1 MGPVQDGP
9 SLGRGRRIV
18 QCIIERSTI
27 HERYLV
33 DLRQL
38 ACFVAVAEELNFSRA
53 AVRMHISQPPLSRQ
67 IARLESELRVRLL
80 ERSPQSVSLTA
91 AGRGFLPEARRIL
104 ALAANAP
111 EVARRA
117 DRGETGTLRIGFVG
131 STIYTSV
138 PALVGRF
145 RHLYPG
151 VDVTLLQLTV
161 AKQVDMLL
169 AGEIDIGL
177 IRQSVSNAHLK
188 TLSLFKEP
196 FIAALP
202 ALHPLAAQ
210 PTVNL
215 RQLADESF
223 ISFSRQ
229 EAPAIHEH
237 LRRMC
242 EDVGF
247 SPRIVL
253 EAHPMSTV
261 LGLVASGAGIAVVPQ
276 SMHRLNILNVAYR
289 KLTGTRATSEFFLAW
304 RADDP
309 SATLQNFLKVRKA
322 HPVSEDPL
330 PAPGSAARSR

>member
-1 MGPVQDGP
+1 M
-9 SLGRGRRIV
+9 
-18 QCIIERSTI
+18 
-27 HERYLV
+27 

-53 AVRMHISQPPLSRQ
+53 AHRMHISQPPLSRQ
-67 IARLESELRVRLL
+67 IARLEDELRLRLL
-80 ERSPQSVSLTA
+80 DRSPQAVSLTA

-104 ALAANAP
+104 ALAAKAP
-111 EVARRA
+111 EAARRA

-151 VDVTLLQLTV
+151 VDVTLVQLPV

-169 AGEIDIGL
+169 SGDIDVGF
-177 IRQSVSNAHLK
+177 IRQTVSNPHLK

-202 ALHPLAAQ
+202 AHHRLAAQ
-210 PTVNL
+210 VAVNL
-215 RQLADESF
+215 RELADEDF

-229 EAPAIHEH
+229 EAPAINEH

-242 EDVGF
+242 EAAGF
-247 SPRIVL
+247 SPRIAL
-253 EAHPMSTV
+253 EAHPMSTII
-261 LGLVASGAGIAVVPQ
+261 GLVASGAGVAVVPQ

-289 KLTGTRATSEFFLAW
+289 KLTGTRASSEFFLAW
-304 RADDP
+304 RKDDE
-309 SATLQNFLKVRKA
+309 SATLQNFLKVEKANPISEVALAVPDLRKLA
-322 HPVSEDPL
+322 RETSK
-330 PAPGSAARSR
+330 AARPKANRAAAR